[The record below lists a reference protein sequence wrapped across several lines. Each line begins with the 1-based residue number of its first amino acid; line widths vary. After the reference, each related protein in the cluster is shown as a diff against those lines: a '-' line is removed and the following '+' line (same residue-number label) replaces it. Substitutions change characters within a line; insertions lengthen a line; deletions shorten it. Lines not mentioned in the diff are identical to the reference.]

1 MIRPM
6 ITTVTID
13 FWNTIVDAGNGEQ
26 RRAHRHAAMQRVCDE
41 LGRTWD
47 PDAVDAAVRTATKVF
62 EERWFGER
70 RTMNASETLE
80 VVWRELDL
88 VVTPEQ
94 HERVRQAF
102 EESIL
107 IGMPRL
113 LEGAAEAIEVLA
125 AQYRLALISD
135 TAISPGVMLREV
147 LARHGVARHFT
158 TMVFSDESGVAKP
171 HARAFELALEACG
184 AAPHEAVHIGD
195 IERTDIAGA
204 VAMGMKAILFEG
216 DPNRL
221 HYSDPA
227 STDAHARASAWR
239 EIPIIVAAMRD
250 GEGARPGGRDG
261 SDPSQ

>member
-1 MIRPM
+1 M

-26 RRAHRHAAMQRVCDE
+26 RRAHRHEAMRRVFDE
-41 LGRTWD
+41 RGRAWD
-47 PDAVDAAVRTATKVF
+47 ADAVDAAVRTATKVF
-62 EERWFGER
+62 EERWFGDR
-70 RTMNASETLE
+70 RTMNAGETLE

-88 VVTPEQ
+88 AVAPEQ
-94 HERVRQAF
+94 HARVREAF

-113 LEGAAEAIEVLA
+113 LDGAAEAIEALA

-147 LARHGVARHFT
+147 LVRHGVARHFT

-171 HARAFELALEACG
+171 HPRAFALALEACG

-195 IERTDIAGA
+195 IEKTDIAGA
-204 VAMGMKAILFEG
+204 VGMGMQAILFEG

-227 STDAHARASAWR
+227 ATAAHARASAWR
-239 EIPIIVAAMRD
+239 EIPMIVAGMH
-250 GEGARPGGRDG
+250 EGGGTRRGGSDG
-261 SDPSQ
+261 SDPAQ